1 MELREKLQTQL
12 GGAYQIERELGGG
25 GMSRVFAATETAFG
39 RKVVIKVLPAE
50 LGAGVN
56 VERFKRE
63 IQVAANLQH
72 PHIVPVLT
80 AGEMGDVPFYTMPF
94 IDGQSLRA
102 RLARGSDSDRRVRLA
117 APRRGARARVCARA
131 PGRPPRHQARQ
142 RADLRRVGDG
152 DGLRHREG
160 DFGRARRRH
169 ARRHRRRR
177 ADSARHVD
185 RHSGLHGA
193 RASRRGSEHRS
204 SRGHLLVRVHGVRDA
219 RGSAAVRR
227 PVAAQAAGGAHG
239 AKTAARVGA
248 ASGHAAGARRYRDA
262 VSGKGS

>member
-25 GMSRVFAATETAFG
+25 GMSRVFSATETAFG

-102 RLARGSDSDRRVRLA
+102 RLAAGPMPIDECVSLLRDV
-117 APRRGARARVCARA
+117 ARALAYAHEHQVVHRDIKPDNVLITGASATVTDSGIAKTISAARA
-131 PGRPPRHQARQ
+131 ADTLDGGVGVGGALTQLGMSIGTPTYMAPEQAAADPSTDH
-142 RADLRRVGDG
+142 RADIYS
-152 DGLRHREG
+152 
-160 DFGRARRRH
+160 FGCMA
-169 ARRHRRRR
+169 
-177 ADSARHVD
+177 
-185 RHSGLHGA
+185 
-193 RASRRGSEHRS
+193 
-204 SRGHLLVRVHGVRDA
+204 
-219 RGSAAVRR
+219 
-227 PVAAQAAGGAHG
+227 
-239 AKTAARVGA
+239 
-248 ASGHAAGARRYRDA
+248 
-262 VSGKGS
+262 